1 MIGAP
6 SNCLCVFVRHLCCLM
21 ALWCDGKFLGLQEE
35 KRYTLTHIDLE
46 EALEIVTLNGMM
58 TQCQQI
64 SCTHVYICNTQTFH
78 QRVLKH
84 MYKVHIH
91 AMTFYLGCYGSSSS
105 SS

>member
-6 SNCLCVFVRHLCCLM
+6 SNCLCVFVCHLCCLM

-46 EALEIVTLNGMM
+46 EATLNGMM

-64 SCTHVYICNTQTFH
+64 SCTHVYICNTQTYPPEGVKAH
-78 QRVLKH
+78 VQSTYIYML
-84 MYKVHIH
+84 
-91 AMTFYLGCYGSSSS
+91 
-105 SS
+105 